1 MLLVA
6 PSSPEKRAAHQRHMR
21 QTQRLCLWV
30 WITTLSLHT
39 FRPSTVSLRAPAGPG
54 IQTATLF

>member
-21 QTQRLCLWV
+21 QTPEALWV
-30 WITTLSLHT
+30 WIATLSLHT

-54 IQTATLF
+54 TQTVTLL